1 MQIHERIKALRE
13 QRGLSQEAL
22 ALQVG
27 YRDRSSIAK
36 VEAGKVDLSQS
47 KIAAFA
53 AALDVTPAELLGWG
67 EAQAKLQSAGMT
79 LADTAQEMGLPL
91 EALKSALHSKTHADA
106 AEKIIA
112 VAKALADTGTDADTA
127 VTPREMALILLYRA
141 ASAKDRT
148 VVDTVL
154 GLEEPN

>member
-53 AALDVTPAELLGWG
+53 AALDVTPAELLGWD

-112 VAKALADTGTDADTA
+112 VAKALADTETAADTA

-154 GLEEPN
+154 GLEKPN

>member
-13 QRGLSQEAL
+13 QQGLSQEAL

-53 AALDVTPAELLGWG
+53 AALDVTPAELLGWD
-67 EAQAKLQSAGMT
+67 EAQTKLQSAGLT
-79 LADTAQEMGLPL
+79 LADAAQEMGLPL
-91 EALKSALHSKTHADA
+91 ETLKAALRSKTHPDA
-106 AEKIIA
+106 AETIIA
-112 VAKALADTGTDADTA
+112 VAKALADAGMAADTA
-127 VTPREMALILLYRA
+127 VTSREMALILLYRA

-154 GLEEPN
+154 GLDCPN

>member
-47 KIAAFA
+47 KITAFA
-53 AALDVTPAELLGWG
+53 AALDVTPAELLGWD
-67 EAQAKLQSAGMT
+67 EAQTKLQSAGMT